1 MTETP
6 LRRAAR
12 AVQVE
17 LDRLGLPADGE
28 EWDRDDYASIAR
40 AVFQAIREPSEA
52 MIEAWF
58 DADLELPEGV
68 SFEAPADIVD
78 RYHAI
83 SDWKAMIDA
92 AIAEG

>member
-1 MTETP
+1 MTP
-6 LRRAAR
+6 LESAAR
-12 AVQVE
+12 ALVDNYP
-17 LDRLGLPADGE
+17 LDGGESPLSWQEVLPVV
-28 EWDRDDYASIAR
+28 R

-58 DADLELPEGV
+58 DADLELPDGV

-92 AIAEG
+92 AIEEG